1 MLKRLTLALALLA
14 AGAGAATLLGIGAAG
29 AAQAPTVQNVQNE
42 RRCPGK
48 HQGPRTGN
56 AECQD
61 RCDREHGEGRRE
73 WRAAA
78 DRRDR
83 QPGLPPGRGRAQFET
98 PAGDI
103 ASAATVYTVPS
114 GSELVIEQVSV
125 TSDQT
130 LAEVRLSVPGTE
142 PGGEGGS
149 FLLAPQATAYG
160 SVGDML
166 TRIYAAPAARWAARS
181 IAPTPPASA
190 LRDAPSP
197 ATSSRSSRRPTENKQ
212 GSAANRA
219 PLLHEADRP
228 YGVSRAGG
236 PRTNE

>member
-29 AAQAPTVQNVQNE
+29 AAQAPTVQNVQEQNVDA
-42 RRCPGK
+42 
-48 HQGPRTGN
+48 QGNIKVHEQGTPSVKIVATANTVKVDASG
-56 AECQD
+56 
-61 RCDREHGEGRRE
+61 G
-73 WRAAA
+73 
-78 DRRDR
+78 
-83 QPGLPPGRGRAQFET
+83 PLPTVATDNPAFHPVEAGAQFET

-166 TRIYAAPAARWAARS
+166 TRIYAAPGGEVGCTVYRTDTTS
-181 IAPTPPASA
+181 IGSTRCSISGYLVA
-190 LRDAPSP
+190 L
-197 ATSSRSSRRPTENKQ
+197 K
-212 GSAANRA
+212 
-219 PLLHEADRP
+219 
-228 YGVSRAGG
+228 
-236 PRTNE
+236 